1 MNKSNARIWDMY
13 QMRALEKALFVSFE
27 SDL

>member
-13 QMRALEKALFVSFE
+13 QMRASETVLFVSFE